1 MTSASAM
8 RAVDTN
14 VLVRLLARDDLKQTT
29 AAEAF
34 VVNGAWISHIV
45 LVETIW
51 VLTSVYER
59 DPQQI
64 ASAIALLLDHET
76 LVVQDQD
83 VVVRALAHLR
93 KKPALGFSDCLILE
107 SARKAGHLPLGSFDR
122 GLARLADVVKLKA

>member
-14 VLVRLLARDDLKQTT
+14 VLVRLLARDDPKQTA
-29 AAEAF
+29 AAEPF

-64 ASAIALLLDHET
+64 ANAIALLLDHET

-93 KKPALGFSDCLILE
+93 KKPSLGFSDCLILE

-122 GLARLADVVKLKA
+122 GLARLDDVVKLKA

>member
-14 VLVRLLARDDLKQTT
+14 VLVRLLARDDPKQTA

-64 ASAIALLLDHET
+64 VT
-76 LVVQDQD
+76 
-83 VVVRALAHLR
+83 AH
-93 KKPALGFSDCLILE
+93 
-107 SARKAGHLPLGSFDR
+107 
-122 GLARLADVVKLKA
+122 KLHRSHATDSSCRRPSWRR